1 MKLVLSKDVK
11 GISKDK
17 VERRHAKAG
26 DVLTVLLIH
35 KNYYICDSK
44 SYPNEHIVVF
54 NNQAAEI
61 KKEYDIPDNNEGITD
76 ESDIYENDEINEYN

>member
-17 VERRHAKAG
+17 VERLHAKAV

-44 SYPNEHIVVF
+44 LYPNEHIVVF
-54 NNQAAEI
+54 NNQVAEI

>member
-1 MKLVLSKDVK
+1 MKLVLLKDVK

-17 VERRHAKAG
+17 VERLHAKAG

-44 SYPNEHIVVF
+44 YYENEHIIVF
-54 NNQAAEI
+54 NNQVAEI
-61 KKEYDIPDNNEGITD
+61 KKEYDIPDNNKGSSE
-76 ESDIYENDEINEYN
+76 ESDIYEDDEIVEYN